1 MTTVLVVDDSRV
13 DRRLVGGL
21 LSKHPQWKIE
31 YAADGDEALAR
42 TKDSAPDLIVTDLQM
57 PRMDGLEL
65 VRAIRDTYPNVPV
78 VLMTAHG
85 SEALAIETLEQG
97 AASYVP
103 KSQLAEKLLD
113 TVEEILSRAKADRN
127 FERLIDH
134 LNRADFT
141 FYVELEN
148 DISLIDPLVDLVQQA
163 ITRSRLCD
171 TTGQLRI
178 GVAVREALLN
188 ALFHGNLEIPA
199 DQMRAIREQW
209 CKERDTSLAEKCRRS
224 SPYRDRSIF
233 VDVRISSREA
243 RFVIRDEGHGF
254 DMAAV
259 PAGCRPS
266 DLIPESAR
274 GLTLIRS
281 FMDDVSFNE
290 VGNEITMIKRK
301 EDEEA
306 KLNAYMRNG
315 EELNV

>member
-31 YAADGDEALAR
+31 YATDGDEALER

-65 VRAIRDTYPNVPV
+65 VRAIRDGHPDVPV

-85 SEALAIETLEQG
+85 SEALAVETLEQG

-134 LNRADFT
+134 LNKADFT

-199 DQMRAIREQW
+199 DQMRAIREKW
-209 CKERDTSLAEKCRRS
+209 CKERDTSLAEQCRQT

-233 VDVRISSREA
+233 VDVRISAREA

-254 DMAAV
+254 DVTAV
-259 PAGCRPS
+259 PAVCRPS
-266 DLIPESAR
+266 DLVPESAR
-274 GLTLIRS
+274 GLTLIRA

-306 KLNAYMRNG
+306 KLSAFMENG